1 MARTT
6 PGIVTRHAL
15 TCPASHDQ
23 AARCKCTPSYQAH
36 VWSARENKRI
46 RKTFPT
52 LAAAKA
58 WRSETVVALR
68 RGTMRAPT
76 ATTLRQA
83 WDVWFAGAHDGT
95 VRNRSG
101 DLYKPSVLRG
111 YESSMRLRVLP
122 ELGGARLS
130 DITRVTVQD
139 LADRMLASGLDASTI
154 RNTLMPLRTI
164 FRRAL
169 ARGEVSLSPIAGV
182 ELPAVRGKRDRIAS
196 PVEAA
201 ALIAALSEEDQAV
214 WATAFYAGLRLGELW
229 ALRDEDVDLEV
240 GLIRVERAWDRR
252 EGVIEP
258 KSRAGRRAV
267 PIVAALRSH
276 LAARKLRRGTGSA
289 LFFGEGSK
297 PFNRDGLVARAEKAW
312 TAAGLSPIGL
322 HEGRHTFAS
331 ILIAAGVNAKALSTY
346 LGHSSI
352 QITLD
357 RYGHLMPGNEDEAVA
372 LVDAYLERATVL
384 RQSATVGSG
393 FLRSRA
399 DV

>member
-1 MARTT
+1 VAGKT
-6 PGIVTRHAL
+6 PGIEARHAPA
-15 TCPASHDQ
+15 CPAAGDRDG
-23 AARCKCTPSYQAH
+23 RCRCTPSYRAN
-36 VWSARENKRI
+36 VWSARDKRRI
-46 RKTFPT
+46 RKSFST

-58 WRSETVVALR
+58 WRSETMVALR

-76 ATTLRQA
+76 ATTLRE
-83 WDVWFAGAHDGT
+83 VWGVWLTGAREGS

-101 DLYKPSVLRG
+101 DAYKPSVLRG
-111 YESSMRLRVLP
+111 YEASMRLRVLP

-130 DITRVTVQD
+130 DLTRVTVQD
-139 LADRMLASGLDASTI
+139 IVDRMVVDGHHPSTI
-154 RNTLMPLRTI
+154 RNTLMPLRAI

-169 ARGEVSLSPIAGV
+169 ARGEVALNPIAAV
-182 ELPAVRGKRDRIAS
+182 EVPAVRGRRERIA
-196 PVEAA
+196 PPMEAA
-201 ALIAALSEEDQAV
+201 ALIAALPEEDRAV
-214 WATAFYAGLRLGELW
+214 WATAFYAGLRLGELK
-229 ALRDEDVDLEV
+229 ALRDEDVDLEAGV
-240 GLIRVERAWDRR
+240 IRVTRSWDRC

-276 LAARKLRRGTGSA
+276 LAARKLRRGNAGG
-289 LFFGEGSK
+289 LFFSDGSR

-312 TAAGLSPIGL
+312 KAAGLASIGL

-357 RYGHLMPGNEDEAVA
+357 RYGHLMPGNEEEAVA
-372 LVDAYLERATVL
+372 LVDAYLERATTMG
-384 RQSATVGSG
+384 QSWDSPT
-393 FLRSRA
+393 RS
-399 DV
+399 